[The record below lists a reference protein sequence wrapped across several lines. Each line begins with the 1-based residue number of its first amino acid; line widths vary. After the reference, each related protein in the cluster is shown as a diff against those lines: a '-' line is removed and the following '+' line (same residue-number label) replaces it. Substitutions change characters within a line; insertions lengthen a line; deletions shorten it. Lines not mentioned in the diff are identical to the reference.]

1 MEDIVGEVG
10 VVVGVGAAHV
20 VVLVAALLH
29 ELLEQMCIRDR
40 DYVSEDYLVMSTY
53 AMTFGGVDA
62 EGCLLYT
69 SVLDEYYRPNLPSVW
84 ASSPRLTVARH
95 SE

>member
-29 ELLEQMCIRDR
+29 ELLELGHDGI
-40 DYVSEDYLVMSTY
+40 VT
-53 AMTFGGVDA
+53 AMA
-62 EGCLLYT
+62 
-69 SVLDEYYRPNLPSVW
+69 
-84 ASSPRLTVARH
+84 A
-95 SE
+95 